1 MTTTR
6 GRKPSANKTVKKL
19 TKKEQEEKALLS
31 NEAKGFAL
39 LFLGILFIYFILSEK
54 NGFAGGFVK
63 DLLTRLFGTFGRMAL
78 SVSLVINGGLLLA
91 KKRGA
96 EVWVYF
102 LAFVLTCAAAVNE
115 RMFSPYSLSDVMLY
129 GNLWSAVTRGG
140 FICGLC
146 GKVLR
151 DSLQA
156 AGAYLLLFAAAI
168 ISFIYIFKT
177 SFVVAVKT
185 GADKARVTAAEI
197 KSHIPAPSTEYDE
210 KPKRRLKPET
220 PSIDMRK
227 TKTVL
232 ETKQGDKLI
241 YVKKS
246 ALPKQKSLVSD
257 FWQEGTPQNAKKQ
270 EEAPKVFD
278 DFAEKKQPAAK
289 KPVKKQQKK
298 TEADFFNDIPEPNI
312 PSVRA
317 EKKEPLAEQPSAP
330 KEEKITQAEAAKATE
345 NMSKII
351 DKSLEVFAEEIPYKF
366 PSYNL
371 LDKPAPVSSSRNA
384 ADIKAEGAHLIKALD
399 DFGVE
404 ASITEITTG
413 PAVTRFEVALQSG
426 TRVSKIA
433 NLSDDI
439 AYALAA
445 KQVRI
450 EAPIP
455 GKSAVGIEIPSK
467 EPLTVKLSQVIND
480 PKFVSHKSPLA
491 VALGQTLT
499 GDTLVMDITRMPHML
514 IAGATGSGK
523 SVCIN
528 IIITSILYHSSP
540 KDVRMILIDP
550 KQVELSVYNG
560 IPHLLIPVV
569 TNPKEASG
577 ALGWA
582 VREMDARYQKFSQNK
597 VKDIK
602 GFNEKAPKLGEE
614 KMPHVVLIIDEL
626 NDLMMLSPQQVENSI
641 CRLAQ
646 LARAAG
652 IHLILATQRPSVN
665 VITGT
670 IKANIPSRISFAVTS
685 QVDSRTILDMSG
697 AEKLLGRGDML
708 YKPMEENQ
716 PIRAQCA
723 FVSEEEVEKIVD
735 FIKENSESAYDEE
748 VSEEIKNSV
757 TEDNS
762 KKVLEGASD
771 DDGDDEALIKKA
783 VEIGYQNKNKI
794 STSLIQRKLR
804 LGYARAGRIMDELEE
819 RGYVSPA
826 DGSRPREILVSYEEI
841 FGE

>member
-1 MTTTR
+1 MTTT
-6 GRKPSANKTVKKL
+6 GRKKPAPKRPEKKL

-78 SVSLVINGGLLLA
+78 SISLVVNGGLLLA

-96 EVWVYF
+96 EAWVGF
-102 LAFVLTCAAAVNE
+102 LSFVLTCAAAVNE

-129 GNLWSAVTRGG
+129 GNLWSTTTRGG

-151 DSLQA
+151 DSLQP

-177 SFVVAVKT
+177 SFVVAVKN

-197 KSHIPAPSTEYDE
+197 KSLIPASEFDE
-210 KPKRRLKPET
+210 KQRRRPNREA

-246 ALPKQKSLVSD
+246 ALPKQKAIASD
-257 FWQEGTPQNAKKQ
+257 FWQVDSPKNAKKQ
-270 EEAPKVFD
+270 DGSSKILD
-278 DFAEKKQPAAK
+278 DFSESKQPASK
-289 KPVKKQQKK
+289 KPVKKQPRK
-298 TEADFFNDIPEPNI
+298 TEADFFNDIPEPFI
-312 PSVRA
+312 PSA
-317 EKKEPLAEQPSAP
+317 GTEKKEAAKEDAVSP
-330 KEEKITQAEAAKATE
+330 KEEKVTQAEAVKATE

-351 DKSLEVFAEEIPYKF
+351 DKSLEVFSEEIPYKF
-366 PSYNL
+366 PSYSL

-384 ADIKAEGAHLIKALD
+384 ADIKSEGAHLIKALD

-404 ASITEITTG
+404 ATITEITTG

-499 GDTLVMDITRMPHML
+499 GNTLVMDITRMPHML

-582 VREMDARYQKFSQNK
+582 VREMDARYQRFSQNK

-614 KMPHVVLIIDEL
+614 QMPHVVLIIDEL

-723 FVSEEEVEKIVD
+723 FVSEDEVERIVD

-748 VSEEIKNSV
+748 ISEEIKNSV

-762 KKVLEGASD
+762 KKVLEGAVD